1 MLLSDACAGQGGAVR
16 HAVSVGSKRL
26 PMKKNNAHYGVIAT
40 TGAKATVMLTW
51 AQRLVAQ
58 AGSVVAG

>member
-1 MLLSDACAGQGGAVR
+1 MQVRAGAVR
-16 HAVSVGSKRL
+16 HAVSVGGKRL
-26 PMKKNNAHYGVIAT
+26 LMKKDNAHYGVIAT
-40 TGAKATVMLTW
+40 TGAEATVMLTW